1 MAKVPFIS
9 VINSPESIR
18 AAVATC
24 IGSWVGSCGF
34 AVEIFA
40 SAEEFLS
47 SKRLDDT
54 ACLIVDAHMSGMG
67 GLQLQSHLASS
78 GRHIP
83 IIFITTSLDAT
94 ARARALEVGAV
105 DFLRK
110 PHGEEALLNEI
121 RSTLRLRV
129 EDEKPR

>member
-1 MAKVPFIS
+1 MSKVPFIS
-9 VINSPESIR
+9 VINGAESIR
-18 AAVATC
+18 ATVARS
-24 IGSWVGSCGF
+24 IGSWFGSRGF
-34 AVEIFA
+34 AVEVFA

-47 SKRLDDT
+47 SRHLDET
-54 ACLIVDAHMSGMG
+54 ACVIVDAHMRGMG

-83 IIFITTSLDAT
+83 IVFITTSTDVE

-110 PHGEEALLNEI
+110 PSGEEALLKEV
-121 RSTLRLRV
+121 RSTLRLK
-129 EDEKPR
+129 DADDKPR